1 MATRP
6 MFPDTIRTQ
15 SIEMDNAD
23 GTTVLDL
30 FTADATNGSRVDK
43 IAITSDDTAAVDLDL
58 YLHDG
63 TSAFQI
69 GSINVP
75 IGAGTTAGATPVAAV
90 SFLNQTTLPFLG
102 DDLAIHI
109 KAGSK
114 LQIGAQSAITSAKVV
129 HVTVFGGD
137 Y

>member
-6 MFPDTIRTQ
+6 IFPNSIR
-15 SIEMDNAD
+15 SEAIEMDNAD
-23 GTTVLDL
+23 GTTLLDL
-30 FTADATNGSRVDK
+30 FTAGSSGSRVDK
-43 IAITSDDTAAVDLDL
+43 IAITSDDTTAVDLDL

-75 IGAGTTAGATPVAAV
+75 VGAGTVAGATPAVAV
-90 SFLNQTTLPFLG
+90 SFLNQTALPFLG
-102 DDLAIHI
+102 EDLALHLET
-109 KAGSK
+109 GCK
-114 LQIGAQSAITSAKVV
+114 LQIGAQVAITAAKVV
-129 HVTVFGGD
+129 HVAVFGGD